1 MVFFISEPVINTNCF
16 SRKNKTNGIEI
27 QCPHKKKL
35 GDYCGRH
42 KDANKWRFRIDK
54 QLNNAISIDNISN
67 KKTKSVKILITR
79 EDYKSNPELN
89 NFNYDSL
96 RLSCKKYKLL
106 LSSNR
111 SLIVNVL
118 IHYFESI
125 NDYQKYEKEV
135 ILLQRNIRRFLKDRH
150 NKLRGP
156 GFYNRAI
163 CNNTEDFLSFEPLIN
178 LSIEQFFS
186 YKDNNNFVYGF
197 DINSFKK
204 LIEKKMNN
212 PYNRSPIPNL
222 AIKNMDKIF
231 EIQKTEEET
240 QIVHLTKKQKLTHR
254 VIKIFQEIDR
264 LGTYAGGAD
273 INWFLDMSNEK
284 LKLYYKTLEDIWN
297 YRADLSTQQ
306 KARIAPFQDTFV
318 YTIHNYYKIPSIH
331 KLRDVLLGEMEKL
344 VFTAEQDS
352 DKALGCYYILI
363 AFVEINPVCA
373 NAMPWLIQG

>member
-1 MVFFISEPVINTNCF
+1 MVFFISEPVININCF
-16 SRKNKTNGIEI
+16 SRKNKTNGIQL
-27 QCPHKKKL
+27 QCPHKKKY

-42 KDANKWRFRIDK
+42 KDENKWRFRIDK
-54 QLNNAISIDNISN
+54 QLEGVCIPIKKKEKN
-67 KKTKSVKILITR
+67 KKILITR

-89 NFNYDSL
+89 NFDFDSL

-106 LSSNR
+106 LSTSR
-111 SLIVNVL
+111 SLMVNVL

-135 ILLQRNIRRFLKDRH
+135 ILLQRNIRRYLKDRH

-163 CNNTEDFLSFEPLIN
+163 CNNTEDFLSFEPLVDLDIKH
-178 LSIEQFFS
+178 FFS

-204 LIEKKMNN
+204 LVEKKMNN
-212 PYNRSPIPNL
+212 PYNRSPIPKL

-231 EIQKTEEET
+231 EIQKIEEET
-240 QIVHLTKKQKLTHR
+240 NTVYLTKKQKLTHR

-273 INWFLDMSNEK
+273 INWFLYMSNEK

-297 YRADLSTQQ
+297 YRADLTTQQ
-306 KARIAPFQDTFV
+306 KATIAPFQDMFV
-318 YTIHNYYKIPSIH
+318 YTVRNYCKIPSIH
-331 KLRDVLLGEMEKL
+331 KLRDILLGEMEKL
-344 VFTAEQDS
+344 VFTADQDS

-363 AFVEINPVCA
+363 AFVEIIPECA